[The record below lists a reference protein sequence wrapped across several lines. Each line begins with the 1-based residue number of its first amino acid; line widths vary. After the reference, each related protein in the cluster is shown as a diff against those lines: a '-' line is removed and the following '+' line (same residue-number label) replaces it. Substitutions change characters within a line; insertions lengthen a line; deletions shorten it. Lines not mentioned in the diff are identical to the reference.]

1 MEVMVIMVGAK
12 QRDLVQILGGGQS
25 ANSCTA
31 DDGQAVAAGAGPVP

>member
-12 QRDLVQILGGGQS
+12 QRVLGGGQS